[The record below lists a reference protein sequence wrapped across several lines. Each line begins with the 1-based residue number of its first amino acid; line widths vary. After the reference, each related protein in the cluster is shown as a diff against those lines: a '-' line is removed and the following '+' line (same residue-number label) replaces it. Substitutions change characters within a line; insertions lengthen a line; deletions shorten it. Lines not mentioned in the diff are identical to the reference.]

1 MRSAIEIRSLPALI
15 RECADPID
23 AIESADLTAI
33 VDRIRSATVVLI
45 GEASHG
51 TSEFYRMRARLT
63 QELIRE
69 AGFTIVAIE
78 GDWPDASRVDRY
90 VRHLPTRPEAE
101 PAFTRFPTWMWRNQ
115 ETAVFADWLR
125 AYNTELEPPE
135 RVSFHGLDLYSMYGS
150 IQAVLRYLDDVDPD
164 AAREGRYLYG
174 CLDPWAADPATYGRL
189 AVSGRY
195 RSCEAPV
202 LAMLHRLLARRIDE
216 GEAGGELR
224 FEAERNAALIAA
236 AERYYRTMYYGR
248 ADSWNLRDT
257 HMYETLRA
265 LLAFRGAGAR
275 AVVWAHNSHVGN
287 AAFTE
292 MGRRGELNIGRLCRE
307 HYGAAAVLIGFGTDH
322 GTVAAASDWDAP
334 MELKRVR
341 PAMEG
346 SYEALCHA
354 AGVPAFS
361 LALRDPKRDELRV
374 ELEPDLLE
382 RAIGVI
388 YRPQTERASHYFEA
402 SLPNQFDEY
411 IWFDETTAVNP
422 LPTSQTPGLPE
433 TWPFGL

>member
-1 MRSAIEIRSLPALI
+1 MRSAIETRALPTLL
-15 RECADPID
+15 RECAEPIE
-23 AIESADLTAI
+23 AIESADLGALL
-33 VDRIRSATVVLI
+33 DRIRGATVVLI

-51 TSEFYRMRARLT
+51 TSEFYRMRARIT
-63 QELIRE
+63 QALIRE
-69 AGFTIVAIE
+69 AGFTLVAIE
-78 GDWPDASRVDRY
+78 ADWPDASRVDRY
-90 VRHLPTRPEAE
+90 VRHLPPRPEAE
-101 PAFTRFPTWMWRNQ
+101 AAFTRFPTWMWRNQ
-115 ETAVFADWLR
+115 ETAQFADWLYDHNRGLAPPDR
-125 AYNTELEPPE
+125 A
-135 RVSFHGLDLYSMYGS
+135 SFHGLDLYSMYGS
-150 IQAVLRYLDDVDPD
+150 IQAVLRYLEHVDPE

-174 CLDPWAADPATYGRL
+174 CLDPWAGEPAAYGRL

-202 LAMLHRLLARRIDE
+202 LAMLQRLLARRME
-216 GEAGGELR
+216 VGEADGELR
-224 FEAERNAALIAA
+224 FEAERNAALVAA

-248 ADSWNLRDT
+248 AGSWNLRDT
-257 HMYETLRA
+257 HMHETLQS
-265 LLAFRGAGAR
+265 LLAFRGAGTK

-292 MGRRGELNIGRLCRE
+292 MGRRGELNIGRLCRDE
-307 HYGAAAVLIGFGTDH
+307 YGDAAILIGFGTDH

-334 MELKRVR
+334 MELQRVR

-354 AGVPAFS
+354 SGLPAFS
-361 LALRDPKRDELRV
+361 LALRSPKRDELRA

-402 SLPNQFDEY
+402 SLPHQFDEY
-411 IWFDETTAVNP
+411 IWLDETSAVTP
-422 LPTSQTPGLPE
+422 LPTLQTPGLPE